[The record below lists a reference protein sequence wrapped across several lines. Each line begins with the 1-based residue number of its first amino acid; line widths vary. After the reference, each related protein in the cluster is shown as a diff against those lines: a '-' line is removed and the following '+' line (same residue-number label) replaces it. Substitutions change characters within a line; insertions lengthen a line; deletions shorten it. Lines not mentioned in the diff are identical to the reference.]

1 MRRERLESVERARH
15 ELREELLKAQ
25 AAAEAAAQRATLVEQ
40 VRCRVLLMCAG

>member
-1 MRRERLESVERARH
+1 MRH

-40 VRCRVLLMCAG
+40 VRSVCVYVCGGVGG